1 MATNGDTRKA
11 APPSQPPGIF
21 IAARFP
27 VNSLQE
33 LTLNDDT
40 KVSGRV
46 YCTDE
51 STGSVVL
58 KASLVHTT
66 LASEIRI
73 INSNSIKASKA
84 LPEEPNGTMDPA
96 PPPAQPLPKIQ
107 KKALEDR
114 ERKALKLAEESY
126 RQINQKV
133 SLMTW
138 VLLHHSLTIYC
149 FHRLPHSVKRCLKS
163 Y

>member
-1 MATNGDTRKA
+1 MSANGDTRKD
-11 APPSQPPGIF
+11 PPSPPGML
-21 IAARFP
+21 IAGRFP
-27 VNSLQE
+27 VNTLQE
-33 LTLNDDT
+33 MTLNDGT
-40 KVSGRV
+40 TVSGRV

-51 STGSVVL
+51 MTGSVVL

-73 INSNSIKASKA
+73 LNVASIQQSKL
-84 LPEEPNGTMDPA
+84 LPETAGTLDPA

-107 KKALEDR
+107 KKTLEDR

-133 SLMTW
+133 
-138 VLLHHSLTIYC
+138 C
-149 FHRLPHSVKRCLKS
+149 
-163 Y
+163 